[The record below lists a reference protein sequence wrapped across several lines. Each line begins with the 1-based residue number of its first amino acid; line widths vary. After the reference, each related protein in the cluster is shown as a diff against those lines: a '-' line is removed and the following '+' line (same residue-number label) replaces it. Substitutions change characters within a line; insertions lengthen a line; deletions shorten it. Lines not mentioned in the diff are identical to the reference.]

1 MNRTLKLARLG
12 TFALL
17 ALQSWTT
24 AWCQTEPA
32 SPKMPPGTVQVQANG
47 KIELLPAAHS
57 PLYVE
62 FDRSEVLSQA
72 LAAALRA
79 KGFDITKDRAGA
91 KATLVIRGDLV
102 MQGGPVFYKVVKVPV
117 GEATEKSLNAA
128 ADGRSTSPAEAAQA
142 AVSLALESGVVR
154 SAVSPFWRGLALG
167 RMAEVLG
174 DATGVRGAFNK
185 ALTGDPRGICLSR
198 CEDWNKVKQTV
209 YAFVSFTGPDGRQD
223 IRVMA
228 TTISEALAPEEV
240 IDMAL
245 TRAVGAIEI
254 PAAAPGA
261 K

>member
-1 MNRTLKLARLG
+1 MRAISKLARFLIV
-12 TFALL
+12 ALTAQS
-17 ALQSWTT
+17 ALTA
-24 AWCQTEPA
+24 AWCQAGSAPQ
-32 SPKMPPGTVQVQANG
+32 KLPPGAVQAQSNG

-57 PLYVE
+57 PIYVE
-62 FDRSEVLSQA
+62 FERSEVLSQA
-72 LAAALRA
+72 LAAAMQA
-79 KGFDITKDRAGA
+79 KGFDISKDRAGA

-102 MQGGPVFYKVVKVPV
+102 MQGGPVFFKGVKVPV

-142 AVSLALESGVVR
+142 AVSLALESGVVK

-209 YAFVSFTGPDGRQD
+209 YAFVSFAGPDGRQD

-228 TTISEALAPEEV
+228 TTISEALAPEEI

-254 PAAAPGA
+254 PAAGPGA

>member
-1 MNRTLKLARLG
+1 MTRASKLARLS
-12 TFALL
+12 TLALL
-17 ALQSWTT
+17 ALQAWTT

-32 SPKMPPGTVQVQANG
+32 PPKLPPGAVLAQANG
-47 KIELLPAAHS
+47 KIELLPSAYS

-62 FDRSEVLSQA
+62 FERSELLSQA
-72 LAAALRA
+72 LAAALQA
-79 KGFDITKDRAGA
+79 KGFEITKDRAGA

-102 MQGGPVFYKVVKVPV
+102 MQGGPLFYKGVKVSM
-117 GEATEKSLNAA
+117 GEATEKSLKAA

-142 AVSLALESGVVR
+142 AVSLALESGAVR

-198 CEDWNKVKQTV
+198 CEDWNKVKQTA
-209 YAFVSFTGPDGRQD
+209 YAFVSFTGSDGRQD
-223 IRVMA
+223 IRVMVTA
-228 TTISEALAPEEV
+228 TSETLAPEEV
-240 IDMAL
+240 VDEAL
-245 TRAVGAIEI
+245 SRAVGAIEI